1 MLVVV
6 KMFLYHK
13 SEKWD
18 CFTTLSYSLCRYR
31 GFEMFRAMRRADE
44 GPRAEKDALAWSPHS
59 SWYLRGIGTWSW
71 HEGCS
76 FPTPYYSTVVSRCC
90 LGGLKMGR
98 LMLLWC
104 SLSFPHSLKVT
115 ASAPTT
121 AHAFRSE
128 ERKIKGILTL
138 SCTNRSFSR
147 AKSSRF
153 SLSCIT
159 LRQSLSK
166 WWWLSQWQHSVY
178 MVLSKQMMQKKSV
191 SLY

>member
-13 SEKWD
+13 SEKWN
-18 CFTTLSYSLCRYR
+18 CFTALSYSLCRYR
-31 GFEMFRAMRRADE
+31 GFEMFHAMRRADE
-44 GPRAEKDALAWSPHS
+44 GPRTEKGALAWSPHS
-59 SWYLRGIGTWSW
+59 SWCLRGIGTRSW

-76 FPTPYYSTVVSRCC
+76 FPTPYYSKVVAIYC
-90 LGGLKMGR
+90 LGGLKMRR

-104 SLSFPHSLKVT
+104 SLSFPYGLKVT
-115 ASAPTT
+115 AI

-166 WWWLSQWQHSVY
+166 WWWWSQWQHSVY